1 MTSSRYRWVVLIL
14 FMLVA
19 AVSQLLWLN
28 YAPITT
34 AVMQKWSV
42 SELEASLLTL
52 VFPAIYVLVSIP
64 AGKLIDQKGYRFS
77 VGLGA
82 AVMAGFSLLRI
93 FESSFTLALV
103 AQAGIAIGQPF
114 AVNGISKLVADWFD
128 AGESAI
134 ATGLGTVG
142 MFLGMAAGMAS
153 TPELFN
159 AFGYQATM
167 VVNAGIAVAV
177 CAAWFLFART
187 SRGSSAAAQPQE
199 APMLPMLK
207 DKVLLLLFA
216 LAALGLGFFNGLTA
230 WLEQILAP
238 HGFDA
243 ASSGA
248 VGGVLIGGG
257 ILGAAAVPALSD
269 KFKMRKPFLI
279 GSVVLALGALVPTV
293 TSTNHSVVMASGALL
308 GFFFLPA
315 FALLLDMCATVAGEA
330 AAGSATGLL
339 MLFGNGGGVV
349 VILGMQAVKGDG
361 ADWSRAVMLL
371 YVLVAMAIGLA
382 LLAPETFKSPQPA
395 PARAAA

>member
-1 MTSSRYRWVVLIL
+1 
-14 FMLVA
+14 
-19 AVSQLLWLN
+19 
-28 YAPITT
+28 
-34 AVMQKWSV
+34 V

-64 AGKLIDQKGYRFS
+64 AGKLIDHKGYRFS

-82 AVMAGFSLLRI
+82 AVMAAFSLLRI
-93 FESSFTLALV
+93 WESSFTLALI
-103 AQAGIAIGQPF
+103 AQAGIAVGQPF

-153 TPELFN
+153 TPELFA

-167 VVNAGIAVAV
+167 VVNAVIAVAV
-177 CAAWFLFART
+177 CAAWFLFARPGHPA
-187 SRGSSAAAQPQE
+187 RAQRVERATDTPML
-199 APMLPMLK
+199 PMLPMLK
-207 DKVLLLLFA
+207 DKVLLLLFV

-248 VGGVLIGGG
+248 VGGVLIAGG

-293 TSTNHSVVMASGALL
+293 TSSNHTVVMASAALL

-315 FALLLDMCATVAGEA
+315 FALLLDMCASVAGEA

-361 ADWSRAVMLL
+361 ADWSRAVALL
-371 YVLVAMAIGLA
+371 YGLVVVALA
-382 LLAPETFKSPQPA
+382 LAFFAPETFKRPQVIEE
-395 PARAAA
+395 RAAA